1 LIEGLG
7 MPSRFRHQSGS
18 FFPATCVVAAAIG
31 STGVALAADEAGAL
45 ENMLV
50 RDSEVTLQLRTY
62 WMDRHKPGPVKN
74 QAWAAGG
81 WLGYQSGWLGDVL
94 SFGLVGY
101 TSQRLWGPSDASGS
115 LLLTSEQEG
124 YSVLGQAYVSF
135 KLLDQ
140 TLTGGRF
147 EVNQPEVNPQDNR
160 MTPNTF
166 EGGRLSGK
174 LGGVGYFGGYL
185 TAEKTRNATTFVN
198 MATVAG
204 APSDVSSDMW
214 LFGLSAEPVK
224 DLALRLSSYH
234 VPNVLNSTYADVV
247 WLTPLSDATKLR
259 LAGQTMFQG
268 STGSDA
274 LTGSSFSTSSSGVK
288 ADLISGGAT
297 ATFAYNQTGRGAN
310 YRTPYGAWA
319 GYTSMIYQDF
329 DKAGQKAYLLGGT
342 YDFTGVDL
350 AGMVLNGAIVFGRD
364 AIDPSTG
371 AAQPNLTEY
380 NLTLDYRFTAKN
392 WPEWARPLWIRARA
406 AYITPSAGSNTT
418 DYRIIVN
425 YPLVFK

>member
-1 LIEGLG
+1 
-7 MPSRFRHQSGS
+7 MPSCFELRARALL
-18 FFPATCVVAAAIG
+18 PAACVAVAAL
-31 STGVALAADEAGAL
+31 GVMRQASATDETGAL
-45 ENMLV
+45 EAMLIN
-50 RDSEVTLQLRTY
+50 DSTVTLQLRSY
-62 WMDRHKPGPVKN
+62 WMDRHKPGPVAN

-81 WLGYQSGWLGDVL
+81 WLGYQSGWLGDML

-101 TSQRLWGPSDASGS
+101 TSQRLWGPADASGT
-115 LLLTSEQEG
+115 LLLTSAQEG
-124 YSVLGQAYVSF
+124 YSVLGQAYVSL

-147 EVNQPEVNPQDNR
+147 DVNQPEVNPQDNR

-174 LGGVGYFGGYL
+174 LGGVNYFAGYL

-204 APSDVSSDMW
+204 APSGVSSDMW
-214 LFGLSAEPVK
+214 LFGLDAAPVK

-234 VPNVLNSTYADVV
+234 VPDVLNSTYADAA
-247 WLTPLSDATKLR
+247 WLTPLSDAFKLR
-259 LAGQTMFQG
+259 LGAQAMFQA

-297 ATFAYNQTGRGAN
+297 ATVAYNQTGRGAN

-342 YDFTGVDL
+342 YDFAGLDL

-364 AIDPSTG
+364 AIDPST
-371 AAQPNLTEY
+371 AVALANQTEY

-392 WPEWARPLWIRARA
+392 WPEWAKPLWVRARA
-406 AYITPSAGSNTT
+406 AYITQSVGGNTT
-418 DYRIIVN
+418 DYRVIVN